1 MKREIET
8 IRNVVITAIA
18 AALLAVDV
26 WTLAAA
32 DVEHAHR
39 RASPVDNWL
48 K

>member
-18 AALLAVDV
+18 AALLAVVV

-32 DVEHAHR
+32 DGR
-39 RASPVDNWL
+39 TSPVDNWL

>member
-18 AALLAVDV
+18 AALLAVVV

-32 DVEHAHR
+32 DDGR
-39 RASPVDNWL
+39 TSPVDNWL

>member
-8 IRNVVITAIA
+8 VRNIIVVAIV
-18 AALLAVDV
+18 AALLAFVV

-32 DVEHAHR
+32 DGR
-39 RASPVDNWL
+39 TSPVDNWL